1 LNIQVRA
8 ASVDCSEPYG
18 LRCSAFLSKKEQPWN
33 TDVSLEE
40 SSVCIARRDDVKIAG
55 EPEALV
61 RCFDELELPV
71 GRIGLEVCPSTQWL
85 DPGLVAA
92 VRLAVSPP

>member
-1 LNIQVRA
+1 M
-8 ASVDCSEPYG
+8 D
-18 LRCSAFLSKKEQPWN
+18 

-40 SSVCIARRDDVKIAG
+40 SSVCIARRDEVKIAG

-71 GRIGLEVCPSTQWL
+71 GRMGL
-85 DPGLVAA
+85 AA
-92 VRLAVSPP
+92 VRLRSAPLNSDPTSFPETPDHEIV

>member
-1 LNIQVRA
+1 
-8 ASVDCSEPYG
+8 
-18 LRCSAFLSKKEQPWN
+18 
-33 TDVSLEE
+33 
-40 SSVCIARRDDVKIAG
+40 VCIARRDEVKIAG

-92 VRLAVSPP
+92 VRLRSAPLNSDPTSFPETPDHEIV

>member
-1 LNIQVRA
+1 M
-8 ASVDCSEPYG
+8 D
-18 LRCSAFLSKKEQPWN
+18 

-40 SSVCIARRDDVKIAG
+40 SSVCIARRDEVKIAG

-71 GRIGLEVCPSTQWL
+71 GRIG
-85 DPGLVAA
+85 PGLVAA
-92 VRLAVSPP
+92 VRLRSAPLNSDPTSFPETPDHEIV